1 MSAKVLTESRTPA
14 VETTTLAKPR
24 PEITLEDIWNGIARD
39 EFFPHFQPKIALRGM
54 QLIGVEALMRWR
66 HSEHGVLAAG
76 SFLSLIADNFL
87 FDDLTAIMLD
97 KSVGQCR
104 KWRRQ
109 GLDVQISLNLS
120 PLLLLNPGLAD
131 RIEAKIIEHGV
142 EHENLVIEVPE
153 AALAHD
159 IQVALESLLQLRV
172 RGFGLAID
180 DFGTGRCSREQLE
193 RIPATEL
200 KVDRR
205 MLVGAACDAALRA
218 TLKQGLELARELN
231 LKAVAEGVETE
242 EEFGLVQELGCDMAQ
257 GYFIARPMPGDD
269 LPAWKQAWSADR
281 SA

>member
-1 MSAKVLTESRTPA
+1 MSANVLTESRTSA
-14 VETTTLAKPR
+14 VEAITNKAP
-24 PEITLEDIWNGIARD
+24 PEITLEEIWNGIAQD
-39 EFFPHFQPKIALRGM
+39 QFFPHFQPKIILRGM
-54 QLIGVEALMRWR
+54 QLMGVEALMRWK
-66 HSEHGVLAAG
+66 HAEHGVLSAG
-76 SFLSLIADNFL
+76 SFLPLIADNFL

-120 PLLLLNPGLAD
+120 PILLLTPGLAD
-131 RIEAKIIEHGV
+131 RIEAKIIEHVV

-159 IQVALESLLQLRV
+159 IQVALDSLLQLRV

-180 DFGTGRCSREQLE
+180 DFGTGQCSREQLE

-200 KVDRR
+200 KIDRR
-205 MLVGAACDAALRA
+205 MLAGAAHSAPLHVALKR
-218 TLKQGLELARELN
+218 GLDMARELN
-231 LKAVAEGVETE
+231 LKAVAEGVETQE
-242 EEFGLVQELGCDMAQ
+242 EWELVNELGCDMAQ

-269 LPAWKQAWSADR
+269 LLAWKQAWSADPFV
-281 SA
+281 

>member
-1 MSAKVLTESRTPA
+1 MSANVLTESRTSA
-14 VETTTLAKPR
+14 VEAITNKAP
-24 PEITLEDIWNGIARD
+24 PEITLEEIWNGIAQD
-39 EFFPHFQPKIALRGM
+39 QFFPHFQPKIILRGM
-54 QLIGVEALMRWR
+54 QLMGVEALMRWK
-66 HSEHGVLAAG
+66 HAEHGVLSAG
-76 SFLSLIADNFL
+76 SFLPLIADNFL

-120 PLLLLNPGLAD
+120 PILLLTPGLAD

-159 IQVALESLLQLRV
+159 IQVALDSLLQLRV

-180 DFGTGRCSREQLE
+180 DFGTGQCSREQLE

-200 KVDRR
+200 KIDRR
-205 MLVGAACDAALRA
+205 MLAGAAHSAPLHVALKR
-218 TLKQGLELARELN
+218 GLDMARELN
-231 LKAVAEGVETE
+231 LKAVAEGVETQE
-242 EEFGLVQELGCDMAQ
+242 EWELVNELGCDMAQ

-269 LPAWKQAWSADR
+269 LLAWKQAWSADPFV
-281 SA
+281 

>member
-1 MSAKVLTESRTPA
+1 MSANVLTESRTSA
-14 VETTTLAKPR
+14 VEGIPNKAP
-24 PEITLEDIWNGIARD
+24 PEITLEEIWNGIAQD
-39 EFFPHFQPKIALRGM
+39 QFFPHFQPKVILRGM
-54 QLIGVEALMRWR
+54 QLMGVEALMRWK
-66 HSEHGVLAAG
+66 HAEHGVLSAG
-76 SFLSLIADNFL
+76 SFLPLIADNFL

-120 PLLLLNPGLAD
+120 PILLLTPGLAD

-159 IQVALESLLQLRV
+159 IQIALDSLLQLRV

-180 DFGTGRCSREQLE
+180 DFGTAQCSREQLE

-200 KVDRR
+200 KIDRR
-205 MLVGAACDAALRA
+205 MLAGAAHNAPLRVALKR
-218 TLKQGLELARELN
+218 GLDMARELN
-231 LKAVAEGVETE
+231 LKAVAEGVETRE
-242 EEFGLVQELGCDMAQ
+242 EWELVNELGCDMAQ

-269 LPAWKQAWSADR
+269 LLAWKQAWSRDPFV
-281 SA
+281 